1 MMIEVSAKKVD
12 EAIKQGLAQLGVTLE
27 DVTVE
32 VLDAGG
38 LFRKAKVRLTVDGD
52 EPETKPENTADVDD
66 FRKTPVKPEKPE
78 KSDKPEKA
86 EKADKAEKE
95 DKPAKPEK
103 ADKADKPVKPENAD
117 KADKPVKPEKVKKA
131 AKPEKS
137 ENAQKSGAEKPVVA
151 KKAEAKHE
159 RRPDKPVKSGEIK
172 EAWVLSEEDKKA
184 AQAAAAFV
192 RTTIEKMGLE
202 ATAECDSA
210 NAEHIIID
218 AVAGDDSLIIGRHGE
233 TLDALQ
239 LLAETYAR
247 ADKHRLRLS
256 LDCNGYRERRA
267 QSLAG
272 MARRRAEECVRK
284 NRRIRLECMDRVDRR
299 TVHSALN
306 DDKRVYTTSE
316 GREPSRF
323 VVIYPA
329 KQATKNPSAE
339 YSDNDSAANT
349 TVEETQAAE
358 VNTSVADVTATE

>member
-1 MMIEVSAKKVD
+1 MCKMMIEVSAKKVD
-12 EAIKQGLAQLGVTLE
+12 EAIKHGLAQLGVALE

-52 EPETKPENTADVDD
+52 ESETKPDNTADADD
-66 FRKTPVKPEKPE
+66 SRKTPVKPEKSE
-78 KSDKPEKA
+78 
-86 EKADKAEKE
+86 
-95 DKPAKPEK
+95 
-103 ADKADKPVKPENAD
+103 KPVKPD
-117 KADKPVKPEKVKKA
+117 KAANEKSVKIEKTANAEKALKPDNA

-137 ENAQKSGAEKPVVA
+137 DKSDKAANAQKSGAEKPVVA
-151 KKAEAKHE
+151 RKAEAKHE

-184 AQAAAAFV
+184 AQDAAEFV
-192 RTTIEKMGLE
+192 RTAIAKMGLE
-202 ATAECDSA
+202 ATTECDSA

-239 LLAETYAR
+239 LLAETCAR

-272 MARRRAEECVRK
+272 MARRRADECVRK

-329 KQATKNPSAE
+329 KQAIKNPSAE

-349 TVEETQAAE
+349 TVEETRAAE